1 MTEIVGTCPL
11 TRGRKILVAVDGS
24 EYAEQAINQAVSLG
38 QVCSSEIF
46 VLSVAELQAEYLADA
61 PALFE
66 RLQREAGKTAE
77 TAKARI
83 DQAGLSSVALTM
95 TNEYPA
101 HAILEVAKDKE
112 IDLIVMGTRGR
123 SRMKRLI
130 LGSVAQQVVGQAPC
144 PVMIVPA

>member
-11 TRGRKILVAVDGS
+11 TRGRRILVAVDGS